1 MEKSCSLYENN
12 QQEIEGKSQ
21 ETYYEQ
27 IAREIFYRVKEK
39 EPINNSYFKRII
51 HLALEKEELK
61 KYSDYFFNANI
72 IRQIIIRE
80 ENSRKI
86 ISPYYFGING
96 TLEKDLEG
104 YDKDYYDY
112 LTVTQRILKKIE
124 YCKHLKSY
132 RGKNVN
138 SLESQILKNSYF
150 KYVDMIVEKGPIFQK
165 KYSNQLEHYQTMDEE
180 YGHLAPQ
187 IRITLSDSYN
197 AILEIGKLLEVD
209 KINAINNIKLYN
221 SLLKDYYFLIT
232 YQSRSK
238 QEGEVSPTLY
248 YLEKLAFTK
257 KEFRDIKKISLQSED
272 IDVEERLRLGLPLTQ
287 NEIFEMQKN
296 KRELERTLRLKK

>member
-1 MEKSCSLYENN
+1 MEKSCSLYESNP
-12 QQEIEGKSQ
+12 QEIERKSQ

-27 IAREIFYRVKEK
+27 FAREIFYRVKEK
-39 EPINNSYFKRII
+39 EPVNNSCFNKII
-51 HLALEKEELK
+51 HLALEKEELE
-61 KYSDYFFNANI
+61 KYSDYFFNADI
-72 IRQIIIRE
+72 IRVIIIRE

-112 LTVTQRILKKIE
+112 LTATRRILEKVE
-124 YCKHLKSY
+124 YFKHLKSY
-132 RGKNVN
+132 EGKNLN
-138 SLESQILKNSYF
+138 TLESQILKNSYF
-150 KYVDMIVEKGPIFQK
+150 KYVDMIVQKEPIFQK
-165 KYSNQLEHYQTMDEE
+165 KYSSQLEHYQTMNEE
-180 YGHLAPQ
+180 YRHLAPL
-187 IRITLSDSYN
+187 IRITLSDSYK

-209 KINAINNIKLYN
+209 KINTINNIKLYN
-221 SLLKDYYFLIT
+221 LLLQGYYFLIT
-232 YQSRSK
+232 YQSRFK

-257 KEFRDIKKISLQSED
+257 KEFRDIKKISLQSKD
-272 IDVEERLRLGLPLTQ
+272 IDVGERLRLGLPLTQ